1 MVTFCRNMQHSM
13 RGLKISM
20 HRINTTRTNI
30 LYKVKLKCNSE
41 SLFLNLDTKNKIL
54 IVAFLLAI
62 LSVSSFESNVKG
74 LQNNT
79 SINGNA
85 TDFFPHYDKKT
96 VLINGF
102 KVLLAIA
109 STDELRIKGLS
120 GSEKL
125 NENEG
130 MLFLFDKPSKQGF
143 WMNEM
148 KYPIDIIWLNANN
161 SVVHVEKSL
170 DPCKI
175 FLACPVYSPQSDSL
189 YVLELSAGFADRHS
203 IKNGTNIDLN
213 L

>member
-1 MVTFCRNMQHSM
+1 
-13 RGLKISM
+13 
-20 HRINTTRTNI
+20 
-30 LYKVKLKCNSE
+30 
-41 SLFLNLDTKNKIL
+41 LDTKNKIL

-79 SINGNA
+79 SISGNS

-148 KYPIDIIWLNANN
+148 KYPIDIIWLNANK

-170 DPCKI
+170 DPRKI

>member
-1 MVTFCRNMQHSM
+1 M
-13 RGLKISM
+13 RGLKNST
-20 HRINTTRTNI
+20 HRINTTRINI

-85 TDFFPHYDKKT
+85 TDFFRIMIKT

-125 NENEG
+125 SENEG

>member
-79 SINGNA
+79 SISGNS

-148 KYPIDIIWLNANN
+148 KYPIDILWLDSN
-161 SVVHVEKSL
+161 SSVIYIEKNL
-170 DPCKI
+170 EPCKI
-175 FLACPVYSPQSDSL
+175 FLACPVYNPQADSL
-189 YVLELSAGFADRHS
+189 YVIELRAGFVDRHS
-203 IKNGTNIDLN
+203 IRNGTIIDLN
-213 L
+213 